1 MIEEIIKDI
10 NVYGAKPELLVALFC
25 FVSVVSLGTG
35 VLFFREWYRS
45 TSRKRRAITGWS
57 GAHRRD
63 ATHNSRLL
71 HVLEQIG
78 NVVSHGHASTNLWEQ
93 LIRAGYL
100 SRAAPA
106 VYTGI
111 KILMFIVGLTAAA
124 ILVVP
129 SERSVLQKTGLISIG
144 AMVLFFLPN
153 LVVLTREKKR
163 REEIRQHLPDV
174 VDLLEICVSSGIGLD
189 MAWNMVAHEVH
200 HVSPVLATAMDL
212 SNFEIHL
219 GASRTDAMRNMAMR
233 TGADQLSSLAA
244 ILVQSERFGTSVAV
258 ALREFAASM
267 REERRMLAEEGAEK
281 MAVKLIIPMV
291 LFIFPAVI
299 LVTVGPAAIKI
310 ASTLLVQ
317 G

>member
-1 MIEEIIKDI
+1 MLKNITEFLD
-10 NVYGAKPELLVALFC
+10 VQGARPEMLVALLC
-25 FVSVVSLGTG
+25 FVSVIFIGSAI
-35 VLFFREWYRS
+35 LFFREQHKRVL
-45 TSRKRRAITGWS
+45 RKRLVIARSGDERAS
-57 GAHRRD
+57 EAMRK
-63 ATHNSRLL
+63 SRLL
-71 HVLEQIG
+71 HLLEQVG
-78 NVVSHGHASTNLWEQ
+78 NFVSHGHASTNLWEQ

-100 SRAAPA
+100 GRNAPA

-111 KILMFIVGLTAAA
+111 KILLFIGGFVGTA
-124 ILVVP
+124 ILLMPADKSVIQKMWMISLGGVVP
-129 SERSVLQKTGLISIG
+129 
-144 AMVLFFLPN
+144 FFLPN
-153 LVVLTREKKR
+153 LIVLTKERKR
-163 REEIRQHLPDV
+163 REEIRRHLPDV

-189 MAWNMVAHEVH
+189 MAWNMVANDVH

-219 GASRTDAMRNMAMR
+219 GASRTEAMRNMAMR
-233 TGADQLSSLAA
+233 TGADQLASLAA

-258 ALREFAASM
+258 ALREFASSM

-299 LVTVGPAAIKI
+299 MVTVGPAVVKI
-310 ASTLLVQ
+310 ARTMLFQ